1 MIFSSGI
8 VLILVEIGTVLNMKN
23 IIFILL
29 FVVLSSGSCENEHEV
44 VRSFCYWKTDLN
56 FEKQDDSLIKNLNV
70 KHMYVRFFDIGWNPY
85 AKEALP
91 VATIHDIRL
100 NESNPEITP
109 SIFITN
115 EVVLQANKKQL
126 DSLAVKIA
134 KRVNQIGIRMN
145 ETKADKIANEIVYP
159 KDYQKNE
166 SLKRL
171 NYDSVKSIELAKL
184 KVDFKEI
191 LIDCDWT
198 EKSKKNYFYLL
209 KQIKKEFQTAK
220 ISATIRLWQYKYAE
234 KAGIPP
240 VDKGLLMC
248 YNLNKP
254 DDLKTKN
261 SIGTS
266 EDLAQY
272 ITHDKYQLKLDIALP
287 LYSWAVVFRG
297 NKFKGILSDYDQ
309 LRNDSIKLKKTSET
323 KYVLQDDI
331 LVGQTYLRNGDEIR
345 IEKISENELEKM
357 ISIVKSKIKI
367 DNQTKVTFFSFD
379 KKYINDY
386 GTQNISNYYESF

>member
-1 MIFSSGI
+1 M
-8 VLILVEIGTVLNMKN
+8 LILNVNCKDFLNMKN
-23 IIFILL
+23 IVFVLL
-29 FVVLSSGSCENEHEV
+29 FVVLSSGSCEKEHEV
-44 VRSFCYWKTDLN
+44 IRSFCYWKTDLN
-56 FEKQDDSLIKNLNV
+56 FEKEDDSLIRNLNV
-70 KHMYVRFFDIGWNPY
+70 QHMYVRFFDVDWNPY
-85 AKEALP
+85 AKEPLP
-91 VATIHDIRL
+91 VATIRDIRL

-126 DSLAVKIA
+126 DSLAVRIA
-134 KRVNQIGIRMN
+134 KRVQQIGVNIN
-145 ETKADKIANEIVYP
+145 ETKADKIANAIVYP
-159 KDYQKNE
+159 KDYYKQENY
-166 SLKRL
+166 KRI
-171 NYDSVKSIELAKL
+171 NYDSVKAIELAKL

-198 EKSKKNYFYLL
+198 EKSKNNYFYLL
-209 KQIKKEFQTAK
+209 QQIKKGFPTAQV
-220 ISATIRLWQYKYAE
+220 SATIRLWQYKYAS

-248 YNLNKP
+248 YNLTKP
-254 DDLKTKN
+254 EDFSTKN

-266 EDLAQY
+266 EELAQY
-272 ITHDKYQLKLDIALP
+272 ITHDQYKLKLDIALP

-309 LRNDSIKLKKTSET
+309 FRNDTIKLKKSSDS

-345 IEKISENELEKM
+345 IEKISEDELEKM
-357 ISIVKSKIKI
+357 ISIIKSKIKI

-386 GTQNISNYYESF
+386 GTENISNYYARF

>member
-1 MIFSSGI
+1 
-8 VLILVEIGTVLNMKN
+8 MKN

-29 FVVLSSGSCENEHEV
+29 FVVLSGASCEKEHEV
-44 VRSFCYWKTDLN
+44 VRSFCFWKTDLN
-56 FEKQDDSLIKNLNV
+56 FEKEDDSLIKDLNV
-70 KHMYVRFFDIGWNPY
+70 KHLYVRFFDVDWNPY
-85 AKEALP
+85 AKEPLP
-91 VATIHDIRL
+91 VATINDIRL

-115 EVVLQANKKQL
+115 DVVLHSNKIQL
-126 DSLAVKIA
+126 DSLAARIA
-134 KRVNQIGIRMN
+134 QRIQIIGTRMN

-159 KDYQKNE
+159 KDYYKNKNF
-166 SLKRL
+166 KRL
-171 NYDSVKSIELAKL
+171 NYDSIKAIELAKL

-198 EKSKKNYFYLL
+198 EKSKENYFYLL
-209 KQIKKEFQTAK
+209 KQIKKNSPAVS
-220 ISATIRLWQYKYAE
+220 IAATIRLWQYKYAE

-254 DDLKTKN
+254 DDLQTKN

-266 EDLAQY
+266 EELAQY
-272 ITHDKYQLKLDIALP
+272 ITHDKYSLKLDIALP

-297 NKFKGILSDYDQ
+297 NQFKGILSDYDQ
-309 LRNDSIKLKKTSET
+309 LRNDSVKLKKASDT
-323 KYVLQDDI
+323 KYILQDDI

-345 IEKISENELEKM
+345 IEKISEDELGKM
-357 ISIVKSKIKI
+357 ISIVTSKIKI
-367 DNQTKVTFFSFD
+367 DNQTKITFFSFD

-386 GTQNISNYYESF
+386 GTQNISEYYARF

>member
-1 MIFSSGI
+1 
-8 VLILVEIGTVLNMKN
+8 MKN
-23 IIFILL
+23 IIFVLL
-29 FVVLSSGSCENEHEV
+29 FVVLNGASCEKEHEV

-56 FEKQDDSLIKNLNV
+56 FENQDDSLIKDLKV
-70 KHMYVRFFDIGWNPY
+70 QHMYVRFFDVDWNPY
-85 AKEALP
+85 AKEPLP
-91 VATIHDIRL
+91 VATIRNTSL

-126 DSLAVKIA
+126 DSLAIRIA
-134 KRVNQIGIRMN
+134 KRVEQIGVKIN
-145 ETKADKIANEIVYP
+145 EAKADKIANGIVYP
-159 KDYQKNE
+159 KDYYKQENY
-166 SLKRL
+166 KRI

-191 LIDCDWT
+191 LVDCDWS
-198 EKSKKNYFYLL
+198 EKSKDNYFYLL
-209 KQIKKEFQTAK
+209 TQIKKGFPTAQ
-220 ISATIRLWQYKYAE
+220 ISATIRLWQYKYAS

-248 YNLNKP
+248 YNLAKP
-254 DDLKTKN
+254 DDFKTKN

-266 EDLAQY
+266 EELAQY
-272 ITHDKYQLKLDIALP
+272 ITHDQYKLKLDIALP

-297 NKFKGILSDYDQ
+297 DKFKGILSDYDQ
-309 LRNDSIKLKKTSET
+309 IKKDSIKLKKVSDS
-323 KYVLQDDI
+323 KYILQDDI
-331 LVGQTYLRNGDEIR
+331 LIGQTYLRNGDEIR
-345 IEKISENELEKM
+345 IEKISEEELDKM
-357 ISIVKSKIKI
+357 ISIVKSKIPI

-386 GTQNISNYYESF
+386 GTQNISNYYARF

>member
-1 MIFSSGI
+1 
-8 VLILVEIGTVLNMKN
+8 MKN
-23 IIFILL
+23 IIFVLL
-29 FVVLSSGSCENEHEV
+29 FVVLTSGSCENEHEV
-44 VRSFCYWKTDLN
+44 TRSFCYWKTDLR
-56 FEKQDDSLIKNLNV
+56 FEKEDDSLIKDLNV
-70 KHMYVRFFDIGWNPY
+70 KHLYVRFFDVDWNPY
-85 AKEALP
+85 AKEPLP
-91 VATIHDIRL
+91 VATIHDISL

-115 EVVLQANKKQL
+115 EVVLKANTKQL
-126 DSLAVKIA
+126 DSLATRIA
-134 KRVNQIGIRMN
+134 QRIQVIGTKMN
-145 ETKADKIANEIVYP
+145 EVKADKIANEIVYP
-159 KDYQKNE
+159 KDYYKNE
-166 SLKRL
+166 NFKRL
-171 NYDSVKSIELAKL
+171 NYDSIKSIELAKL
-184 KVDFKEI
+184 KVNFKEI

-209 KQIKKEFQTAK
+209 EQMKQEFPTIQV
-220 ISATIRLWQYKYAE
+220 SATIRLWQYKYAE
-234 KAGIPP
+234 KAGTPP

-248 YNLNKP
+248 YNLSKP

-261 SIGTS
+261 SIATS

-272 ITHDKYQLKLDIALP
+272 ITHDKYKLKLDIALP

-297 NKFKGILSDYDQ
+297 NKFRGILSDYDQ
-309 LRNDSIKLKKTSET
+309 LRNDSIKLKKTSDT

-345 IEKISENELEKM
+345 IEKISEEELKIM

>member
-1 MIFSSGI
+1 
-8 VLILVEIGTVLNMKN
+8 MKS

-29 FVVLSSGSCENEHEV
+29 FAVLNGAGCEKEHEV

-56 FEKQDDSLIKNLNV
+56 FEREEDSLIRELDV
-70 KHMYVRFFDIGWNPY
+70 KHMYIRFFDVDWNPY
-85 AKEALP
+85 AKEPLP
-91 VATIHDIRL
+91 VATIRNTSV
-100 NESNPEITP
+100 NESNLEITP

-115 EVVLQANKKQL
+115 EVVLQANTKQL
-126 DSLAVKIA
+126 DSLASRIA
-134 KRVNQIGIRMN
+134 QRVQQIGVKLN
-145 ETKADKIANEIVYP
+145 ETKADQIANSIVYP
-159 KDYQKNE
+159 KDYYKQENY
-166 SLKRL
+166 KRL
-171 NYDSVKSIELAKL
+171 NYDSVKALELAKL

-209 KQIKKEFQTAK
+209 QQIKKDFPTAK
-220 ISATIRLWQYKYAE
+220 IAATIRLWQYKFAE

-248 YNLNKP
+248 YNLTKP
-254 DDLKTKN
+254 DDFKTKN

-266 EDLAQY
+266 NELAQY
-272 ITHDKYQLKLDIALP
+272 ITHSEYKLKLDIALP

-297 NKFKGILSDYDQ
+297 NQFKGILSDYDQ
-309 LRNDSIKLKKTSET
+309 LLKDSIKLKKSSES
-323 KYVLQDDI
+323 KYVLEDDV
-331 LVGQTYLRNGDEIR
+331 LVGKTYLRNGDEIR
-345 IEKISENELEKM
+345 IEKISEEELDKM
-357 ISIVKSKIKI
+357 ISIVKDKIKI

-386 GTQNISNYYESF
+386 GTQNISSYYARF

>member
-1 MIFSSGI
+1 
-8 VLILVEIGTVLNMKN
+8 MKN

-29 FVVLSSGSCENEHEV
+29 FVVLNGATCEKEHEV
-44 VRSFCYWKTDLN
+44 VRSFCYWKTDLY
-56 FEKQDDSLIKNLNV
+56 FQKEEDSLIKDLKV
-70 KHMYVRFFDIGWNPY
+70 QHMYVRFFDVDWNPY
-85 AKEALP
+85 AKEPLP
-91 VATIHDIRL
+91 VATINDIRL

-115 EVVLQANKKQL
+115 EVVLQSNKKQL
-126 DSLAVKIA
+126 DSLAARIGKRIQKIGV
-134 KRVNQIGIRMN
+134 RLN

-159 KDYQKNE
+159 KDYYKQENY
-166 SLKRL
+166 KRI

-191 LIDCDWT
+191 LIDCDWS
-198 EKSKKNYFYLL
+198 EKSKDNYFYLL
-209 KQIKKEFQTAK
+209 KQIKKEFPTAQV
-220 ISATIRLWQYKYAE
+220 SATIRLWQYKYVE

-248 YNLNKP
+248 YNLTKP
-254 DDLKTKN
+254 DDFKAKN

-266 EDLAQY
+266 EELAQY
-272 ITHDKYQLKLDIALP
+272 ITHDKYKLKLDIALP

-297 NKFKGILSDYDQ
+297 NQFKGILSDYDQ
-309 LRNDSIKLKKTSET
+309 LRNDSIKLKKSSDT
-323 KYVLQDDI
+323 KYILQDDV

-345 IEKISENELEKM
+345 IEKISEEELEKM
-357 ISIVKSKIKI
+357 ISIITSKIKI

-386 GTQNISNYYESF
+386 GTQNISSYYARF